1 MEIMP
6 EQSDDDDRV
15 LPFAVDELDVRGRM
29 VTLGP
34 ALTTILDRH
43 DYPRPVKALLGEA
56 AALAALLA
64 TSLKDAGRFILQTR
78 TNGPVTMLVVDIR
91 SPGQMR
97 ATATF
102 DADAVAA
109 ISAGTNNV
117 GNKGGIAELMGKG
130 TLAMTIEQGGDLQR
144 YQGHVALDGQ
154 SLEEAA
160 HAYFE
165 QSEQIP
171 TLIRLAV
178 AELYDRASGQT
189 TQSWRAGGFMVQF
202 LPESEDRIRH
212 RDLSPGDMPADAVM
226 VLVSESDDD
235 DAWTEAAA
243 LAGTIGDDELID
255 PSIPA
260 ERLLYRLFNQR
271 GVRVF
276 DPVPLVDRCACTR
289 NRIRAVLDQ
298 MDEADEQGPDET
310 IEVRCEFCGKL
321 YLFDPLGP
329 QASSR

>member
-1 MEIMP
+1 MTVLENMP
-6 EQSDDDDRV
+6 ERSDDDDRV
-15 LPFAVDELDVRGRM
+15 LPFAVEELDVRGRM

-34 ALTTILDRH
+34 ALTAILDRH

-64 TSLKDAGRFILQTR
+64 TSLKDAGRFILQTQ
-78 TNGPVTMLVVDIR
+78 TTGPVTMLVVDIR
-91 SPGQMR
+91 APGQMR

-109 ISAGTNNV
+109 ITTGS
-117 GNKGGIAELMGKG
+117 NKIGITELMGKG

-144 YQGHVALDGQ
+144 YQGNVALDGQ

-160 HAYFE
+160 YAYFE

-178 AELYDRASGQT
+178 AELYDRAGGQT

-212 RDLSPGDMPADAVM
+212 RDLSPGDMPPDAEL
-226 VLVSESDDD
+226 VLVSDGDDD

-243 LAGTIGDDELID
+243 LVGTIGDDELID

-276 DPVPLVDRCACTR
+276 DAVPLVDQCACTR

-321 YLFDPLGP
+321 YLFDPVEDQP
-329 QASSR
+329 DS